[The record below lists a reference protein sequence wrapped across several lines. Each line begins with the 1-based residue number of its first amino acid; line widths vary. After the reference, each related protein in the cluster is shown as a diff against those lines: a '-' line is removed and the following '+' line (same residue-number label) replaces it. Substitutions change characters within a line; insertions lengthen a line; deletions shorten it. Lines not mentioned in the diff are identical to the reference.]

1 MARYRPSSDVVST
14 QLDEEETVLL
24 SLETQ
29 QYYSLNET
37 GSRVWELLSDGH
49 NVDAIATAIT
59 EEWDTTQEEALDY
72 VRSFLDELNEEGLVE
87 SVDSGAM

>member
-1 MARYRPSSDVVST
+1 MATYRPSSDVVST
-14 QLDEEETVLL
+14 QLDDEEAVLL

-49 NVDAIATAIT
+49 DVDAIATAISDEWEVT
-59 EEWDTTQEEALDY
+59 EDEARSY
-72 VRSFLDELNEEGLVE
+72 VQSFLDELAEEGLVE
-87 SVDSGAM
+87 ETNAAQ